1 MIKTTRFFTVVFVVV
16 LLVIYSFLSAPDWL
30 DRIQVFQMSKGYFF
44 NPSPNLSKVL
54 FTGHGWG
61 IYFPNLLVDYS
72 IQNEIDAWHNN
83 NGPYMTMGA
92 TTILFMDT
100 TIQIEV
106 PVSHRMQDIN
116 GHEVDQFGS
125 KRYTLASSAWRTFVK
140 SAKPK
145 GNRSRSGR
153 HTV

>member
-1 MIKTTRFFTVVFVVV
+1 MIKKTRFFTVVFVVV
-16 LLVIYSFLSAPDWL
+16 LLVIYSFLSAQTAPDWL

-83 NGPYMTMGA
+83 NGPYMTWEPRRSFSW
-92 TTILFMDT
+92 T
-100 TIQIEV
+100 
-106 PVSHRMQDIN
+106 PR
-116 GHEVDQFGS
+116 S
-125 KRYTLASSAWRTFVK
+125 KSKCLCRT
-140 SAKPK
+140 AC
-145 GNRSRSGR
+145 R
-153 HTV
+153 T